1 MMSQLQKWAV
11 TAVLVWCGSA
21 MAQSAVAA
29 EVAEAQPAPADPYQL
44 VDGVTREVLGHIE
57 AYRAKYSGAAV
68 EENIDEF
75 FAMMDSTLAQVI
87 DFDWIALNVMGQY
100 RKTATAEQRRQF
112 AEAFHRGLVE
122 TYGRGLLS
130 YSNEKIVV
138 VPASEPV
145 GDKRRVSVVQ
155 KIYGRDAV
163 HPLEYTMGLGKD
175 GQWKIINVIIN
186 GINLGKTFR
195 NQFAQAVQ
203 KNSGDI
209 DQVILGWVP
218 EPV

>member
-1 MMSQLQKWAV
+1 MMSHMQKWVVA
-11 TAVLVWCGSA
+11 AVLVLCGSA
-21 MAQSAVAA
+21 VVQGAVAA
-29 EVAEAQPAPADPYQL
+29 EAARAEQTSADPYL
-44 VDGVTREVLGHIE
+44 IVDCVTREVLGHIK
-57 AYRAKYSGAAV
+57 AYRAKYTGAEV
-68 EENIDEF
+68 DEHIDEF
-75 FAMMDSTLAQVI
+75 FALMDSTLVKAI

-112 AEAFHRGLVE
+112 ADAFHRGLVE

-130 YSNEKIVV
+130 YSNEKIVL

-145 GDKRRVSVVQ
+145 GDKRKVSVVQ
-155 KIYGRDAV
+155 KIHGRDAI

-209 DQVILGWVP
+209 NQVIVGWVP

>member
-1 MMSQLQKWAV
+1 MMSLMQKWVV
-11 TAVLVWCGSA
+11 TALLVLCGSA

-29 EVAEAQPAPADPYQL
+29 ETVGVEPVPADPYL
-44 VDGVTREVLGHIE
+44 IVDRVTREVLGHIE
-57 AYRAKYSGAAV
+57 AYRAQYSGAAV
-68 EENIDEF
+68 EEHIDEF
-75 FAMMDSTLAQVI
+75 FALMDSTLVKVI

-130 YSNEKIVV
+130 YSNEKIVL

-145 GDKRRVSVVQ
+145 GDKRKVSVVQ
-155 KIYGRDAV
+155 KIHGRDAI

-175 GQWKIINVIIN
+175 GQWKIINVVIN

-209 DQVILGWVP
+209 DQVIVGWVP

>member
-1 MMSQLQKWAV
+1 MLM
-11 TAVLVWCGSA
+11 WCGSV
-21 MAQSAVAA
+21 MAQSAVT
-29 EVAEAQPAPADPYQL
+29 AEAVEAQEAQLTTADPYQL
-44 VDGVTREVLGHIE
+44 VDGVTREVLSHIE

-75 FAMMDSTLAQVI
+75 FALMDGTLVKVI

-138 VPASEPV
+138 VPTSEPV

-155 KIYGRDAV
+155 KIHGRDAV